1 MLPPLTRAPS
11 HLLLAALASGCAH
24 ATGPAARQAAF
35 NEQEYAQYAYAG
47 TGTISV
53 QVMVRAEGGQ
63 TRPTEGSQVSLNP
76 VTSYSTEWWNRTVV
90 GGLNLR
96 SADEREQKYLR
107 TALTD
112 AQGRF
117 VFSDLPRGEYFVV
130 AALNTTAASTGTSGP
145 SNSLVGQRVHLTEGG
160 KVDLVLNDVHRTVAF
175 ARGPGTSAGEPA
187 QLFQA
192 GTEGATEAAGGADS
206 TPSGRAPAVPPPPI
220 TLHPG
225 VRQALALDIN
235 RPAAC
240 HRPKNGLVRR
250 VRTTPAPYGCSL
262 GHHRDAPDLP
272 RLRLHHRPR
281 IALGREAVQQFGLA
295 AAGQGEVGQLDVA
308 VAADR
313 QRHRRDLRR

>member
-1 MLPPLTRAPS
+1 MLPPLTRPPS
-11 HLLLAALASGCAH
+11 LLLVAALATGCAH

-47 TGTISV
+47 TGTISG

-63 TRPTEGSQVSLNP
+63 TRPAEGSQVSLNP

-96 SADEREQKYLR
+96 SADDREQKYLR

-117 VFSDLPRGEYFVV
+117 LFSDLPRGEYFVV
-130 AALNTTAASTGTSGP
+130 AALNTAAAATGTSGP

-175 ARGPGTSAGEPA
+175 ARGPGTSAGDPA

-225 VRQALALDIN
+225 VRQALNDLTRLGVVAEYGEY
-235 RPAAC
+235 RP
-240 HRPKNGLVRR
+240 GLLILV
-250 VRTTPAPYGCSL
+250 L
-262 GHHRDAPDLP
+262 GD
-272 RLRLHHRPR
+272 
-281 IALGREAVQQFGLA
+281 G
-295 AAGQGEVGQLDVA
+295 
-308 VAADR
+308 
-313 QRHRRDLRR
+313 

>member
-11 HLLLAALASGCAH
+11 LLLVAALATGCAH
-24 ATGPAARQAAF
+24 ATGPAARETSF

-47 TGTISV
+47 TGTISG

-63 TRPTEGSQVSLNP
+63 TRPAEGSQVSLNP

-107 TALTD
+107 TAVTD

-117 VFSDLPRGEYFVV
+117 LFSDLPRGEYFVV
-130 AALNTTAASTGTSGP
+130 AALNTVAAPSGATGP
-145 SNSLVGQRVHLTEGG
+145 SSSMVGQRVHLTEGG

-175 ARGPGTSAGEPA
+175 ARGPGTSAGDPA

-192 GTEGATEAAGGADS
+192 GTEGATEAAAGADS

-225 VRQALALDIN
+225 VRQALNDLTRLGVVAEYGEY
-235 RPAAC
+235 RP
-240 HRPKNGLVRR
+240 GLLILV
-250 VRTTPAPYGCSL
+250 L
-262 GHHRDAPDLP
+262 GDGYRESQSVEYN
-272 RLRLHHRPR
+272 
-281 IALGREAVQQFGLA
+281 LGRLLKAYGSYLQYRVPPVLELWLNGEKIGEYTNQGLLL
-295 AAGQGEVGQLDVA
+295 GPEFSQP
-308 VAADR
+308 R
-313 QRHRRDLRR
+313 